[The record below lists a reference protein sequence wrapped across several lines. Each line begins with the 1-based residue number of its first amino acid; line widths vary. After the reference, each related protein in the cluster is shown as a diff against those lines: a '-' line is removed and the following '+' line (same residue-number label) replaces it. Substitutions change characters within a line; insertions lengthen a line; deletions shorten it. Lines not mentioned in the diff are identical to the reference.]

1 MKFSFVSLV
10 TKLTLATSV
19 AGALVGCDDPTY
31 PTPASVT
38 ESSVGQARVLVVNA
52 APGSTSIGIMLDNL
66 AFGSA
71 LPYLGI
77 STATPFAA
85 GQRLFIFNEPTNI
98 PATPVVT
105 PPAPP
110 APAPA
115 PLPVVTVARP
125 LVSRT
130 SFLGGTNYTVFL
142 TDPPTR
148 AYAAVIT
155 ATSDQGGIRTVT
167 LTDNLAAP
175 ADAMNAKIRF
185 VNLAPTATG
194 GNTNYGIFNF
204 LTRAPLFS
212 AVPTRG
218 YRSTANTTTT
228 TPPVTTNFANFTEIA
243 AGPYTLDVR
252 SVAATPLVGTQLVVT
267 LVAGKIYTLY
277 TRGIAVGTANNGPTP
292 LGISVVTHN

>member
-31 PTPASVT
+31 PTPTPVT

-52 APGSTSIGIMLDNL
+52 APGSQGVTIQLDNQ
-66 AFGSA
+66 AFGIVA
-71 LPYLGI
+71 PYLG
-77 STATPFAA
+77 SAA
-85 GQRLFIFNEPTNI
+85 GTYTSVNAGLRLLLFNDPANI
-98 PATPVVT
+98 PATPAAATAAGV
-105 PPAPP
+105 
-110 APAPA
+110 A
-115 PLPVVTVARP
+115 PLTAPRT

-130 SFLGGTNYTVFL
+130 TYLGGTNYTVFV
-142 TDPPTR
+142 TDLPTR
-148 AYAAVIT
+148 AYVFPVT
-155 ATSDQGGIRTVT
+155 TTSNQGGIQT
-167 LTDNLAAP
+167 LPLIDNLAAP
-175 ADAMNAKIRF
+175 AATFAKIRF

-194 GNTNYGIFNF
+194 GNTTYGIFNF
-204 LTRAPLFS
+204 LTQAPLFS

-218 YRSTANTTTT
+218 YRSTTNTSTA
-228 TPPVTTNFANFTEIA
+228 TPPVVTNFANFTEVA

-252 SVAATPLVGTQLVVT
+252 SVAATPLAGTQQVVT

-277 TRGIAVGTANNGPTP
+277 TRGIAGNANTP

>member
-38 ESSVGQARVLVVNA
+38 ESSVGQAQVLVVNA
-52 APGSTSIGIMLDNL
+52 APGSTGINITLDNV

-71 LPYLGI
+71 LPYLGV

-98 PATPVVT
+98 PATPIVT
-105 PPAPP
+105 PTP
-110 APAPA
+110 PA

-125 LVSRT
+125 LVSRA

-155 ATSDQGGIRTVT
+155 ATSDQGGIRSVT
-167 LTDNLAAP
+167 LIDNLAAP
-175 ADAMNAKIRF
+175 TVATNAKIRF

-218 YRSTANTTTT
+218 YRSTANTSTA
-228 TPPVTTNFANFTEIA
+228 TPPVTTTFANFTEVP
-243 AGPYTLDVR
+243 AGSYTLDVR
-252 SVAATPLVGTQLVVT
+252 SVATTPLVGTQQVVT

-277 TRGIAVGTANNGPTP
+277 TRGISVGTANNGPTP